1 MIKITNNKIIYL
13 GKIKD
18 LLPQLLNISNNKS
31 TLQEF
36 VIDYLVEKRHI

>member
-1 MIKITNNKIIYL
+1 MIKITNNKIIYI

-18 LLPQLLNISNNKS
+18 LLPLLLNISGCES

-36 VIDYLVEKRHI
+36 IIDYLAEK